1 MCAKGLRK
9 NMRAKLSGK
18 TIFLEAVDAGD
29 AANIVNF
36 PRATRTSKMPPR
48 TWMLP
53 LCFDT
58 VSDLA
63 SLKVSCDTELRS
75 AAKQML
81 AAHKFIDDQ
90 KVLEHVEPVG
100 KPPINEKYS
109 LFQHQVRAFNIAL
122 ALYGYEVR

>member
-1 MCAKGLRK
+1 MKARLG
-9 NMRAKLSGK
+9 GK
-18 TIFLEAVDAGD
+18 TIFLEAIDVDD
-29 AANIVNF
+29 VANITNF

-53 LCFDT
+53 MCFDT
-58 VSDLA
+58 VADLA
-63 SLKVSCDTELRS
+63 RLKVPCDAELRS
-75 AAKQML
+75 VAAQML
-81 AAHKFIDDQ
+81 AAHKFVDQQ
-90 KVLEHVEPVG
+90 KVLDRVEPIK

>member
-1 MCAKGLRK
+1 
-9 NMRAKLSGK
+9 MRAKLNGK
-18 TIFLEAVDAGD
+18 VIFLEADGIEDAS
-29 AANIVNF
+29 IVNF

-58 VSDLA
+58 VADLA
-63 SLKVSCDTELRS
+63 RLKVPCDAELRS
-75 AAKQML
+75 VATQML
-81 AAHKFIDDQ
+81 EAHKFIDQQ
-90 KVLEHVEPVG
+90 KVLDRVG
-100 KPPINEKYS
+100 PIARPPINENYS